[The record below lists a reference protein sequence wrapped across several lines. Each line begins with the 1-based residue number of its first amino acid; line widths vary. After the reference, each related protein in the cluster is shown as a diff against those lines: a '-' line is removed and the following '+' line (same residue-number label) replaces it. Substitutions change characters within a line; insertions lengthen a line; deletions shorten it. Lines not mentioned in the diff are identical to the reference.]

1 MIRYTRPSPS
11 PFRSERNLRVPRS
24 MFFASGE
31 NMPSPVGVSS
41 SSSPKTATEITVPGQ
56 LSVADADSPTLI
68 RSWFAGQSVV
78 VETLHVTTGAWV
90 SLTVTVK
97 VQFADIFP
105 DASVALQVTV
115 VGPTGKN
122 DPDAGVQL
130 EVTPGQLSLGV
141 GANVTIAPH

>member
-1 MIRYTRPSPS
+1 M
-11 PFRSERNLRVPRS
+11 
-24 MFFASGE
+24 
-31 NMPSPVGVSS
+31 
-41 SSSPKTATEITVPGQ
+41 
-56 LSVADADSPTLI
+56 SVADADRPTLT
-68 RSWFAGQSVV
+68 RSCSAGQSVV
-78 VETLHVTTGAWV
+78 VVTLHVTTGASV

-141 GANVTIAPH
+141 GANVTTAPH